1 MTSDRVCAPSGEDE
15 ENTALDYYDEE
26 DDLEAFSDADL
37 GCEDGGRRIFVL
49 LRKVTR
55 RQRASLPLCLTH
67 SLIPL
72 VFPSSIRSVITRSI
86 YGKHTAS
93 VENFVGVIKVTTEV
107 E

>member
-37 GCEDGGRRIFVL
+37 GCEDGGRRTFVL

-55 RQRASLPLCLTH
+55 RQGARGDPLAHTTT
-67 SLIPL
+67 
-72 VFPSSIRSVITRSI
+72 FSILYTECD
-86 YGKHTAS
+86 HTEYLWKTYCVS
-93 VENFVGVIKVTTEV
+93 
-107 E
+107 